1 MAKKATNKKVSEVK
15 ETKNKVNETN
25 EEVEVKV
32 KKVDIDETENF
43 LDDKKLT
50 KKLNKEEKD
59 GKSLFSRIMNV
70 VLWIVL
76 FIWMGVCLID
86 FYNVHQEKEPMFCIK
101 TGTNEYEDGNVDWC
115 LGAGYKIYHYNRK
128 SFKAIEFGPFWSK
141 DRTAEEEN

>member
-1 MAKKATNKKVSEVK
+1 
-15 ETKNKVNETN
+15 
-25 EEVEVKV
+25 
-32 KKVDIDETENF
+32 
-43 LDDKKLT
+43 
-50 KKLNKEEKD
+50 
-59 GKSLFSRIMNV
+59 MNV